1 MEVIEDK
8 EVEESIP
15 EDWMDN
21 TYDCL
26 SCLLLG
32 VWNKENSCDVNIK
45 CLDRYNRGTYQED
58 NCHEWHIEVLAFQSS
73 WIPYMR
79 PVQCPQRVLAPV
91 FKRSCKIYRDG
102 QANFAKKSTR
112 KFLLA

>member
-8 EVEESIP
+8 EVEELIF

-21 TYDCL
+21 IYDCL

-45 CLDRYNRGTYQED
+45 CLDRYNRG
-58 NCHEWHIEVLAFQSS
+58 
-73 WIPYMR
+73 
-79 PVQCPQRVLAPV
+79 
-91 FKRSCKIYRDG
+91 IY
-102 QANFAKKSTR
+102 
-112 KFLLA
+112 